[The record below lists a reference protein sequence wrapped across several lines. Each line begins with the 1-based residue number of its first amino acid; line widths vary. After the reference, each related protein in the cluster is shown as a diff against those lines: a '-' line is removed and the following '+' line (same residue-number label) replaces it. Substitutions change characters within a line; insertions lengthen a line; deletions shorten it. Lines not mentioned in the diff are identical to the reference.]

1 MDPITHVVKVAG
13 KDALTELQ
21 KYRADFN
28 NSTLFPF
35 LVGTDEELETL
46 REYLSPPEDGG
57 AALIA
62 EAETVDVV
70 EWLKSK
76 APKSKSAWPKKPIP
90 PIAAPLSLYDVL
102 SNIIKP
108 EVNIALVQVK
118 NSWEVFAKL
127 GYGDWN
133 DCPEPHIHVALH
145 KYWAETYKSSPVAI
159 LSDIVECYT
168 PRPPVEQKES
178 LALAREH
185 FAYCYDIVEQGVGTV
200 GKLGSSLQNSKFWY
214 FWWD

>member
-1 MDPITHVVKVAG
+1 MDPIVRVIKVAG
-13 KDALTELQ
+13 KDALTALQ
-21 KYRADFN
+21 KYRAEFER
-28 NSTLFPF
+28 NSLYPL

-57 AALIA
+57 AAYIA
-62 EAETVDVV
+62 EAANVDVA

-76 APKSKSAWPKKPIP
+76 APQSKSTWPKQPIP

-102 SNIIKP
+102 SNTLKP
-108 EVNIALVQVK
+108 EINIAFVQA
-118 NSWEVFAKL
+118 NHPWEVFAKL

-133 DCPEPHIHVALH
+133 DCPPPPIHVALH
-145 KYWAETYKSSPVAI
+145 QYWAEAYKASPVAV

-168 PRPPVEQKES
+168 PAAPTAQKDA
-178 LALAREH
+178 LHLAREH
-185 FAYCYDIVEQGVGTV
+185 YAYCYDIVEQGVGTV
-200 GKLGSSLQNSKFWY
+200 GKLASSLHGSKFWY